1 MSGLPQGGDAV
12 CWSGRWEWE
21 LSDKLD
27 ADHTNTQTH
36 AHTRCANDN
45 ALASV
50 YFLHSGKHGNKKA
63 IKSDIAIAGNK

>member
-12 CWSGRWEWE
+12 SRSGRWEWE
-21 LSDKLD
+21 LSDKLE

-50 YFLHSGKHGNKKA
+50 YFLHSNKHGNKTK
-63 IKSDIAIAGNK
+63 INKNQ